1 MPPYPLTGNAGAAL
15 TRVPPPRPRT
25 RRPDPRPGIEE
36 VIHRAVTT
44 EHRLPAPAE
53 AEGLSEELVAYIRAT
68 ATAVEAVVSGRPA
81 GDPVRE
87 DALTVVREARARLG
101 LTAGDGYMSA
111 VIRVRSLGRGAEAL
125 LEQQQL
131 LRLTTPATSTTPTA
145 PIPMPHSS
153 GVGAAVIVLP
163 PSETCTTCHELV
175 EKRHE
180 SQARHD
186 WRASHEANTRLEDHL
201 RNDHGVN

>member
-36 VIHRAVTT
+36 VIHRAIAT
-44 EHRLPAPAE
+44 EYRLPAPAE
-53 AEGLSEELVAYIRAT
+53 AEGLSEGLVAYIRAT
-68 ATAVEAVVSGRPA
+68 ATAVEAAVSGRPA

-125 LEQQQL
+125 LEQQELLQL
-131 LRLTTPATSTTPTA
+131 PTA
-145 PIPMPHSS
+145 RPQAPVPLPHSS
-153 GVGAAVIVLP
+153 GAAVIVLP
-163 PSETCTTCHELV
+163 PAETCTTCHELV

-180 SQARHD
+180 SQAHHD
-186 WRASHEANTRLEDHL
+186 WRASHDANTRLEDH
-201 RNDHGVN
+201 RRTDHEPN